1 MDTQE
6 NSQENSKESQEIV
19 REEEPR
25 ERYVKE
31 DEHVD
36 DILPQKKLKRVMTE
50 KQKENLVKA
59 RLKAAQLRNELKSKK
74 PLTKQLSKLEK
85 ELETLKVKEDVKV
98 KDEPRERY
106 DEPHEPRER
115 YVDEEKEEIKV
126 ITPVVKKQYE
136 LKKIDGF
143 LYMV

>member
-1 MDTQE
+1 MDIQE
-6 NSQENSKESQEIV
+6 SSQENSKESQEIV

-74 PLTKQLSKLEK
+74 PLTRQLSKLEK

-98 KDEPRERY
+98 KD
-106 DEPHEPRER
+106 EPRER

>member
-1 MDTQE
+1 MDI
-6 NSQENSKESQEIV
+6 QENSKESQEIV

-74 PLTKQLSKLEK
+74 PLTRQLSKLEK
-85 ELETLKVKEDVKV
+85 ELETLKEKEDVKV
-98 KDEPRERY
+98 KEEPR
-106 DEPHEPRER
+106 EPRER
-115 YVDEEKEEIKV
+115 YVDEDKEEIKV